1 MILVNNQEVRK
12 GWQACKQSV
21 VDLFTKHSA
30 QVVSARRWDERRLTY
45 PIKGQQRAT
54 YLLVYF
60 KSPHLAPNAIRRE
73 LEFSEVVLRH
83 QILKCEEIPAE
94 AMQPEAAFDETRAG
108 EDVAPTPPPAPPA
121 PENNGHTEPAAEEP
135 NP

>member
-1 MILVNNQEVRK
+1 MVLVHNQEVRK

-21 VDLFTKHSA
+21 VDLFAKHSA
-30 QVVSARRWDERRLTY
+30 EVVSARRWDERRLTY

-60 KSPHLAPNAIRRE
+60 KSGHLVPNAIRRE
-73 LEFSEVVLRH
+73 LEFSDTVLRH

-94 AMQPEAAFDETRAG
+94 ALQPEAAFDESRVG
-108 EDVAPTPPPAPPA
+108 EDVPPPPPPVHAPA
-121 PENNGHTEPAAEEP
+121 HESANNEPAAEEMTP
-135 NP
+135 